1 MKVIFLEDVPKVA
14 KAGETKEVSDGYA
27 RNFLLR
33 RKLALPA
40 SAGALKTIEEQI
52 KRQSRIQAQ
61 SEAELRAL
69 AEQLD
74 GKEITIEA
82 RAGSQERL
90 YGSITNA
97 DIAAE
102 LERALKIVVDKK
114 KIELGEPIHQIGSHE
129 VVIRLGKDIVPKIKV
144 TVSEKAA

>member
-40 SAGALKTIEEQI
+40 GTAALKTIEAQI
-52 KRQSRIQAQ
+52 KKQSRIQAQ
-61 SEAELRAL
+61 TEAELLAL
-69 AEQLD
+69 AKQLD

-97 DIAAE
+97 DIATE
-102 LERALKIVVDKK
+102 LERALKIIVDKK
-114 KIELGEPIHQIGSHE
+114 KIELDEPIHQIGSHE
-129 VVIRLGKDIVPKIKV
+129 VVIRLGKDIMPKIKV